1 MKQSSSGHS
10 LVSKMRKTMFTQNTI
25 TKLKMKSKNTEPAE
39 PTVELVGE
47 ESDSSDEFKLE
58 FKNPG
63 VLRKNTRHT
72 SGAQCKKRSALTSM
86 S

>member
-25 TKLKMKSKNTEPAE
+25 TKFKSKNTEPAE